1 MKVGYRKPNIK
12 KSVKARTTGKIKRKA
27 KKAVNPFYGKKG
39 MGYIK
44 DPERAIKNKVY
55 HKTTFGT
62 SDVINAATKSSHK
75 TTSNNQQKAS
85 YVMNAKG
92 INSVAYACIVAFL
105 GVFGVHRFM
114 DGSIGMGILYLF
126 TAGLF
131 GIGWLVDLIK
141 AIILIFK

>member
-44 DPERAIKNKVY
+44 DPKRAIKNKVY

-62 SDVINAATKSSHK
+62 SDVINAATKSSHS
-75 TTSNNQQKAS
+75 TPSNNQQKAS

-92 INSVAYACIVAFL
+92 INPVAYACIVAFL

-126 TAGLF
+126 TVGLF
-131 GIGWLVDLIK
+131 GIGWLIDLIK